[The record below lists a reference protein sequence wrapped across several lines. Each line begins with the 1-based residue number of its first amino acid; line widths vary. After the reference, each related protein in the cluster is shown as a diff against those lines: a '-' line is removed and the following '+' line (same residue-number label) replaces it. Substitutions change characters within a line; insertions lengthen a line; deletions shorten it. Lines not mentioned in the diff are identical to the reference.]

1 MTIITCIDCKKRY
14 NDVYKWLFVSK
25 SKELGLCMSCYA
37 CNKQQRMEDIL
48 TKKQLQELKGFEDEE
63 FERFKKEVE
72 DFKY

>member
-1 MTIITCIDCKKRY
+1 
-14 NDVYKWLFVSK
+14 
-25 SKELGLCMSCYA
+25 
-37 CNKQQRMEDIL
+37 MEDIL